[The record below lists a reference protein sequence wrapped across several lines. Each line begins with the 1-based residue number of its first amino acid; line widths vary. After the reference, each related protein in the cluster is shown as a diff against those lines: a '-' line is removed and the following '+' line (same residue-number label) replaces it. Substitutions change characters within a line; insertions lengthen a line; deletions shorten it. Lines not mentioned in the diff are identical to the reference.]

1 MYKDTF
7 QKTKFLTKIKKK
19 NHLEILEFFF
29 SSNFEPINLL

>member
-29 SSNFEPINLL
+29 LQILNL